1 MTAMI
6 VHANAKPH
14 PGIAKLQQLQAQRMN
29 RVKHLGRT
37 IVRTLKHVD
46 TEARDLVIQD
56 MKEFTV
62 AVTDALTA
70 PPAPEPAPV
79 TKTNDSTV
87 ASSAAN

>member
-1 MTAMI
+1 MI
-6 VHANAKPH
+6 VHASAKPH

-29 RVKHLGRT
+29 RIKHLGRT

-56 MKEFTV
+56 VKEFTV
-62 AVTDALTA
+62 AVTDALTSP